1 MTILMDN
8 TKENET
14 MGNIYHMVNA
24 ASARV
29 YQLRR
34 GHLPKVKPEHNHM
47 ITALKEVQER
57 KLGLGILLVEVP
69 KKETNAQRKYR
80 ET

>member
-14 MGNIYHMVNA
+14 LGNIYHMLNA

-34 GHLPKVKPEHNHM
+34 GEQPKVKPEHNHM
-47 ITALKEVQER
+47 ITALKEIQQR

-69 KKETNAQRKYR
+69 KKEIDIQRKRR